1 MADKKNAAKEKN
13 QATKKPGFIKSVKT
27 EAKKVTWYSK
37 AATLKSTVALIIVL
51 VIFAAVIGL
60 VDLGFVSLLGLFA

>member
-1 MADKKNAAKEKN
+1 MADKKTNAKETKP
-13 QATKKPGFIKSVKT
+13 KKPSFLKSVKT

-37 AATLKSTVALIIVL
+37 AATTKSTIGLIIILAV
-51 VIFAAVIGL
+51 FAAIIGL